1 MSLLPLTRPA
11 RLSPMT
17 KRLTE
22 ENTRH
27 RWSLEVQ
34 QIGVDY
40 HEKAVELGKA
50 MIAARLEFQHQMDRA
65 NKKLKKALR
74 RLGIA

>member
-1 MSLLPLTRPA
+1 
-11 RLSPMT
+11 MT

-22 ENTRH
+22 EAIRH

-34 QIGVDY
+34 QAGVNY

-50 MIAARLEFQHQMDRA
+50 MIAARLELQDRMDKA
-65 NKKLKKALR
+65 NKKMKKALR